1 MKSYDKIISAEI
13 EKISNSMKEYSNDN
27 DSITQK
33 FNKSKMEKVEN
44 ESSFS
49 LFGNVQDNK
58 GNGSNPLPSEG
69 EEEDIAFYK
78 TYYITNNEKKIKE
91 EKVEKKEEDKQN
103 EQNKNVIITNE
114 NKKIDDIKEDLNKDK
129 VIDIVIEIKYS
140 ETYDLKCII
149 EILQKKYNLEVVIDI
164 LLKNKVSEKLMN
176 KIKGIPFKRHRR
188 KAKEIKKDIEKK
200 EIKKGRKV
208 KGSTDVGS
216 HTKNFSD
223 NIMSKVRA
231 LLINYVVNS
240 VNIIL
245 KKENSKY
252 RLKKLNAKNMNNLR
266 RDDNLKYLE
275 MTLEDFLSQDISP
288 KNNNYPKDENKKIIL
303 KIKKEQKLKSL
314 FKLTFG
320 EWMNI
325 FLMKEKKNEFEF
337 EGLDLLLTT
346 LLHDNE
352 DNEQYFVDCVF
363 IIYNYE
369 RWFYMKKVKNIT
381 NDNK

>member
-1 MKSYDKIISAEI
+1 MG
-13 EKISNSMKEYSNDN
+13 KE
-27 DSITQK
+27 
-33 FNKSKMEKVEN
+33 EN

-49 LFGNVQDNK
+49 LFSNVQDNK
-58 GNGSNPLPSEG
+58 GNGSNPLPWEG
-69 EEEDIAFYK
+69 EEEDIAFYI
-78 TYYITNNEKKIKE
+78 TYFTNYEKKMKE
-91 EKVEKKEEDKQN
+91 EKVEKKEENKQN
-103 EQNKNVIITNE
+103 AQNKNVIITNE

-149 EILQKKYNLEVVIDI
+149 EILQKNCNLNVVIDI

-176 KIKGIPFKRHRR
+176 KIQGIPIKRYRR
-188 KAKEIKKDIEKK
+188 KANQIKKDKEKK

-216 HTKNFSD
+216 HTKDFSD

-245 KKENSKY
+245 KKENPIY

-288 KNNNYPKDENKKIIL
+288 KNNRYPNDENKKIIL
-303 KIKKEQKLKSL
+303 IIKKEQKLKSL

-325 FLMKEKKNEFEF
+325 FLMKEKNNEFEF

-363 IIYNYE
+363 ILYNYE
-369 RWFYMKKVKNIT
+369 RWFYLKKVKNIT

>member
-1 MKSYDKIISAEI
+1 MHSINE
-13 EKISNSMKEYSNDN
+13 SNGDN
-27 DSITQK
+27 DSLTK
-33 FNKSKMEKVEN
+33 KYNESKMEIEDN

-49 LFGNVQDNK
+49 FFNNVEYNK
-58 GNGSNPLPSEG
+58 GNGSNPMQINKI
-69 EEEDIAFYK
+69 EEDISNFK
-78 TYYITNNEKKIKE
+78 TNFNTNYEKKIKE
-91 EKVEKKEEDKQN
+91 EKVEKKEENKQN

-129 VIDIVIEIKYS
+129 VIDIVIEIKYA

-149 EILQKKYNLEVVIDI
+149 EILQKKCNLKVVIDI
-164 LLKNKVSEKLMN
+164 LLRNKISEKLMN
-176 KIKGIPFKRHRR
+176 KIQGIPIKRHRR
-188 KAKEIKKDIEKK
+188 KANQNKKNKK
-200 EIKKGRKV
+200 KKTIKKGRKE

-216 HTKNFSD
+216 HTKNVSD

-231 LLINYVVNS
+231 LLINYVVYS

-245 KKENSKY
+245 KKENSIY

-266 RDDNLKYLE
+266 KDDNLKYLK

-288 KNNNYPKDENKKIIL
+288 KNNRYPNDENKKIIL
-303 KIKKEQKLKSL
+303 IIKKEQKLKSL

-325 FLMKEKKNEFEF
+325 FLMKEKNNEYEF
-337 EGLDLLLTT
+337 KGLDLLLTT

-363 IIYNYE
+363 ILYNYE
-369 RWFYMKKVKNIT
+369 RWFYLKKVKNIT